1 MAEHMQI
8 WLNLKTS
15 IQLHWTGKKVLP
27 QLNWIS
33 LMYARYWTQKV
44 FNFTQEGCG
53 GCVTAIPRL
62 KEKAETWR

>member
-1 MAEHMQI
+1 MDLRNMAEHMQI

-33 LMYARYWTQKV
+33 LMYARYWTQKYLISHKRDV
-44 FNFTQEGCG
+44 EVVLQRF
-53 GCVTAIPRL
+53 RD
-62 KEKAETWR
+62 